1 MAKFD
6 KNKLKAVETTEKN
19 VLPTADDIKQA
30 KEVEKT
36 HWDFVIIYDEAE
48 NAIKFFENSSFVINF
63 RTFIQACTAVSG
75 LCVTYDK

>member
-1 MAKFD
+1 VAKFD

-36 HWDFVIIYDEAE
+36 H
-48 NAIKFFENSSFVINF
+48 
-63 RTFIQACTAVSG
+63 
-75 LCVTYDK
+75 